1 MDRIYQTILNDHF
14 SQGREAFFLSGPRQ
28 VGKTTI
34 ATNFLKNYDVST
46 YLNWDDLDDRTSIL
60 ANDIPLLSAKHLSN
74 PLIIFDEIHKFKD
87 WKNYLKGLIDK
98 HKERVD
104 FLVTGSSRLDTYRRG
119 GDSMMGRYFLYQVHP
134 LSVSELLNQQIPEK
148 ETRAPKKISDDDWQ
162 HLLKFGGFPRPFL
175 ANSDRIY
182 NRWINQRLERLFH
195 EDLRDVLKSHDIAK
209 IEVLASLLQQQVG
222 QQLNYTS
229 LSKKVQVSDQTI
241 RSWLATLESMYYCFT
256 IRPYSQNVARSLLKD
271 PKVYSWDWSTVKDK
285 GHAYENFIASHLLKA
300 VHFWQDMGYGQY
312 GLYYLCLLYTSDAAD
327 E

>member
-1 MDRIYQTILNDHF
+1 MDRLYQTILNQHF
-14 SQGREAFFLSGPRQ
+14 NQGREALFLSGPRQ

-34 ATNFLKNYDVST
+34 ATNFSKNYGMST

-60 ANDIPLLSAKHLSN
+60 ANDISLLNASHLKN

-148 ETRAPKKISDDDWQ
+148 ERRTPKKIDEEAWQ
-162 HLLKFGGFPRPFL
+162 NLLKFGGFPRPFL

-241 RSWLATLESMYYCFT
+241 RSWLA
-256 IRPYSQNVARSLLKD
+256 IANLK
-271 PKVYSWDWSTVKDK
+271 
-285 GHAYENFIASHLLKA
+285 
-300 VHFWQDMGYGQY
+300 
-312 GLYYLCLLYTSDAAD
+312 
-327 E
+327 